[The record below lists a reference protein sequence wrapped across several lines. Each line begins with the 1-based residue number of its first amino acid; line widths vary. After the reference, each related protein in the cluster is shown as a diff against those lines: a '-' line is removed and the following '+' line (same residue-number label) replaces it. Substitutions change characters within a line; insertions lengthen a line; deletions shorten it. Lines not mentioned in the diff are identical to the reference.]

1 MAKQALSWKRAGAI
15 GWRDLKSAP
24 AKFGFVVLSVAVG
37 VAALVGVRGFSESF
51 RRTLSLEARSL
62 MAGDLSARIFH
73 QPTGDETRKIAGIEK
88 QGAGGIRLT
97 WVTEAVSMASVAPD
111 PVPLLVSLKAVDPD
125 EYPYYGTAELE
136 PAIGLKQALDGDSA
150 VVAEEFLI
158 RLNARV
164 GQTLRLGG
172 RSFRISAMLKQEPDR
187 ISAGAGW
194 GPRVMISQAAL
205 ARTGLLAPGS
215 RVSERLLVKLPEKLA
230 AGVSIGAEAEAVR
243 KQVEEALPDAQVM
256 DFKEGNP
263 GLSQGLDNA
272 TAILSL
278 ICLVAMVLG
287 AIGVAMAMHAHLEQ
301 RMDMLAIL
309 KAVGAGS
316 GDLLRIFLLQTLGL
330 GLAGGLLG
338 VAAGL
343 GVMAVLPA
351 VFGKLLPVEAQL
363 EFPWRSVAA
372 GLGTG
377 LLTTLLFC
385 LPPLLDVRNVRPV
398 LVLRRLVEQG
408 PGGNVEEW
416 IERPL
421 ISRILERLSPTFL
434 LRIISGVYAWSVSWA
449 VPLLWFSLPKFALRA
464 LAQIVR
470 WLKVMRAHVD
480 AWLAGWWARRLQL
493 GISVLVVVALGGIAW
508 ALSDSVT
515 VGWRFALYFAIA
527 LVVLLVLAA
536 VSLRTLRFLLDRVRL
551 RLPSSL
557 RHGLANLYRPGN
569 QSAAVLAALG
579 TGVML
584 ILAVFLMQAA
594 LLRDIRE
601 TASPKLPN
609 IFLVDVTT
617 DEVAGVKDFFQ
628 HQAGVSQALDLM
640 PVVTGRFISLNGKP
654 VEQMKEQHF
663 PRRMLESAELS
674 WADAAPAGDKLT
686 QGKWWT
692 DAEAAELAMGEGV
705 ALRLHLGVGSVVEL
719 EVGES
724 VRKLK
729 VAAIYRADGNHLGA
743 RIQFVL
749 PSGQLK
755 DQQAT
760 WYGGAHIDPKQV
772 AGMERALFAAF
783 PTVTVINLADVLER
797 IESVINQITFV
808 VRFLAGFSIFAGLAI
823 LASSIAS
830 TRFRRMQEAVV
841 LKTLGAT
848 RMRIVRTFSVEFS
861 VLGLLAGSVGVVFAN
876 LLTRVLLR
884 KLEVGFHI
892 EWLATLIAL
901 VGTAVLATA
910 TGWIAS
916 YRILGL
922 RPLEVLREE

>member
-1 MAKQALSWKRAGAI
+1 MAKRALSWKRAGAI

-24 AKFGFVVLSVAVG
+24 GKFGFVVLSVAVG

-51 RRTLSLEARSL
+51 RRTLGAEARSL
-62 MAGDLSARIFH
+62 MAGDLSARLFH
-73 QPTGDETRKIAGIEK
+73 QPTAEEKDKIAAIER
-88 QGAGGIRLT
+88 QGSGGIRST
-97 WVTEAVSMASVAPD
+97 WTTETISMASVPPD
-111 PVPLLVSLKAVDPD
+111 SAPLLVSLKAVDPA
-125 EYPYYGTAELE
+125 EYPYYGQAELA
-136 PAIGLKQALDGDSA
+136 PAMSLAHALDGDSA

-158 RLNARV
+158 RLNAKV

-172 RSFRISAMLKQEPDR
+172 RNFRIAAVLEQEPDR
-187 ISAGAGW
+187 MTAGAGM

-205 ARTGLLAPGS
+205 ERTGLLAPGS
-215 RVSERLLVKLPEKLA
+215 RASQRLLIKLPDSVPSGVAGKASA
-230 AGVSIGAEAEAVR
+230 AVDPVAMR
-243 KQVEEALPDAQVM
+243 KQLEDALPDAQVM
-256 DFKEGNP
+256 DFREGNP
-263 GLSQGLDNA
+263 ALSQGLDNS

-316 GDLLRIFLLQTLGL
+316 ADLLRIFLLQTLGL
-330 GLAGGLLG
+330 GLAGGVLG
-338 VAAGL
+338 VAAGV
-343 GVMAVLPA
+343 GVMAALPA
-351 VFGKLLPVEAQL
+351 VFGKLLPVHAALQ
-363 EFPWRSVAA
+363 FPWRSALA

-385 LPPLLDVRNVRPV
+385 LPPLLDVRTVRPV

-408 PGGNVEEW
+408 PEGIGGW
-416 IERPL
+416 IAR
-421 ISRILERLSPTFL
+421 
-434 LRIISGVYAWSVSWA
+434 
-449 VPLLWFSLPKFALRA
+449 
-464 LAQIVR
+464 
-470 WLKVMRAHVD
+470 
-480 AWLAGWWARRLQL
+480 WWARRLQL
-493 GISVLVVVALGGIAW
+493 GISVVVVLALGGIAW
-508 ALSDSVT
+508 ALSDSAK
-515 VGWRFALYFAIA
+515 VGTWFAVLFTIA
-527 LVVLLVLAA
+527 LVVLLVLAW
-536 VSLRTLRFLLDRVRL
+536 VSLRTLRFLLNRVRL

-557 RHGLANLYRPGN
+557 RHGLSNLYRPGN
-569 QSAAVLAALG
+569 QSAAVMAALG

-594 LLRDIRE
+594 LLRDLRE

-609 IFLVDVTT
+609 IFLVDITT
-617 DEVAGVKDFFQ
+617 GEIAGVKDFFQ
-628 HQAGVSQALDLM
+628 HQQGVSQALDLM
-640 PVVTGRFISLNGKP
+640 PVVTGRFVSINGQTL
-654 VEQMKEQHF
+654 EQLKGQHF
-663 PRRMLESAELS
+663 PRRMLESAALS
-674 WADAAPAGDKLT
+674 WSDAPPAGDKVT

-692 DAEAAELAMGEGV
+692 DAGANELAVSEGV
-705 ALRLHLGVGSVVEL
+705 AQRLHLGVGSAVEL
-719 EVGES
+719 EVGGTE
-724 VRKLK
+724 RKLK
-729 VAAIYRADGNHLGA
+729 VAAVYRADGQHLGMQVSF
-743 RIQFVL
+743 IL

-755 DQQAT
+755 DEAAT

-772 AGMERALFAAF
+772 AAMERALFVAF
-783 PTVTVINLADVLER
+783 PSITVVNLADVLDR
-797 IESVINQITFV
+797 IESVVDQVTFV
-808 VRFLAGFSIFAGLAI
+808 VRFLAGFSIFAGLMI

-830 TRFRRMQEAVV
+830 TRFRRMREAVV

-876 LLTRVLLR
+876 LLTRVLLHR
-884 KLEVGFHI
+884 LEVGFHI
-892 EWLATLIAL
+892 EWTATLIAL